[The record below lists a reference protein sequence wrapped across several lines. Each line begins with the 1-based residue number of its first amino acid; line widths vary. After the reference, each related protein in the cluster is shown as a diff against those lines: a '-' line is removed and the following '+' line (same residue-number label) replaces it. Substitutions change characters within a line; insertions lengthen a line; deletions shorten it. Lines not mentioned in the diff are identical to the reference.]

1 MDLLEIITAK
11 RVHVDRMAAQS
22 GAAGELRAI
31 ATTERWIPRPKGPGL
46 KILLAELQATGIK
59 IKGSSFDAITCPKPV
74 DFLDPLDVRSSLGE
88 MIFIE
93 IKTAN
98 QARIKSGFGGFFFAI
113 TENEISAADQLG
125 SRHLVALFNKISGE
139 VQITSVPHILARS
152 RSMTWQL
159 SVQL

>member
-1 MDLLEIITAK
+1 MDLIQIIAAK

-31 ATTERWIPRPKGPGL
+31 AATDQWVPRPKGPGL
-46 KILLAELQATGIK
+46 KILLDELKATGIS
-59 IKGSSFDAITCPKPV
+59 IKGSSFDAITSPRPV
-74 DFLDPLDVRSSLGE
+74 NFLDPLDVRAILE
-88 MIFIE
+88 DMMFIE

-98 QARIKSGFGGFFFAI
+98 QARIKTGFGGFFFAI
-113 TENEISAADQLG
+113 TENEISASDQLG
-125 SRHLVALFNKISGE
+125 SRHLVALFNKMSGE
-139 VQITSVPHILARS
+139 VLITSVPDILARS